1 MRLLPSITTLVGT
14 FLLLGAAASS
24 EQPTVP
30 RYFIVIH
37 CEPQESGP
45 LEWPSLVNMVGACED
60 RGIKVCVQF
69 SDEWVPHIVGNDTRM
84 TKIREWRDW
93 GHEISAHHHTMD
105 HPSYWDGYSNEPDA
119 YKHPHYEGDM
129 QDFRWLLSSVLPV
142 NSTLTSISTFDSDM
156 PAGIPF
162 QVGGDG
168 GPGPDM
174 AVSVPTLKWLSQGPA
189 WNITT
194 AALEQGGTWYSD
206 ILEPIFLKTPVDSI
220 FGVAIHPH
228 IYHPGDEAEFDAW
241 LDFLASQDPGGT
253 RSATPTEILTPYA
266 FNEADIDY
274 DGRVDG
280 VDLAMVLSAWQT
292 DDPHADI
299 NADRVVDG
307 IDLALILSNWT
318 SL

>member
-1 MRLLPSITTLVGT
+1 MTTLPSLII
-14 FLLLGAAASS
+14 LGAMTSLCAAM
-24 EQPTVP
+24 PADAPATVP
-30 RYFIVIH
+30 RYITVIH
-37 CEPQESGP
+37 CEPQESDES
-45 LEWPSLVNMVGACED
+45 EWPSLVNMVRACEE
-60 RGIKVCVQF
+60 RGIKACIQF
-69 SDEWVPHIVGNDTRM
+69 SDEWVPLIIDNDAR
-84 TKIREWRDW
+84 KRDIREWRDW

-119 YKHPHYEGDM
+119 DDHPLYEGDM
-129 QDFRWLLSSVLPV
+129 QDFRWLLSAVLPA

-206 ILEPIFLKTPVDSI
+206 ILKTIFVKTPVDSI
-220 FGVAIHPH
+220 FGIAIHPH
-228 IYHPGDEAEFDAW
+228 AYHRGEEAEFDAW
-241 LDFLASQDPGGT
+241 LDFLVSQDPGGS
-253 RSATPTEILTPYA
+253 RSATPTEILQPYA
-266 FNEADIDY
+266 FDEADIDY
-274 DGRVDG
+274 DGVVDG
-280 VDLAMVLSAWQT
+280 TDLAILLAAWGT

-299 NADRVVDG
+299 NADQLVDG
-307 IDLALILSNWT
+307 MDLAIALANWT
-318 SL
+318 P